1 MGVLQR
7 FEQRLEHVVS
17 SLFARA
23 FRSAVQPVEIAAS
36 ITREIDNSA
45 QILSRDRTLV
55 PNAFT
60 VELSDTDYDRL
71 SPYGSTLSDEL
82 DRMVHEHVREQ
93 RYTLAGPVAIDF
105 HKREDLPT
113 GRFLVSGRASAPV
126 SPASGVRPT
135 DTAVGRAP
143 VVVEVNGERHP
154 VTEAGLVLGRGAEAD
169 LRINDPGISRRHAEI
184 QVSSDG
190 GRLTVSVVDL
200 GSTNGTSVDGRRVQ
214 QALLHD
220 GARIVIGTTTVIVR
234 DPHRREA

>member
-1 MGVLQR
+1 VGVLQR
-7 FEQRLEHVVS
+7 FEQRLEHAVS
-17 SLFARA
+17 SVFARA

-82 DRMVHEHVREQ
+82 DRMVHAHVREQ

-105 HKREDLPT
+105 HRRDDLPT

-126 SPASGVRPT
+126 NPASGVRPT

-184 QVSSDG
+184 QVSSESG
-190 GRLTVSVVDL
+190 QLTVSVVDL

-220 GARIVIGTTTVIVR
+220 GARIVIGTTTVVVR

>member
-1 MGVLQR
+1 VGVLQR
-7 FEQRLEHVVS
+7 FEQRLEHAVS
-17 SLFARA
+17 SVFARA

-82 DRMVHEHVREQ
+82 DRMVHAHVREQ

-105 HKREDLPT
+105 HRRDDLPT

-184 QVSSDG
+184 QVSSES
-190 GRLTVSVVDL
+190 GRLTVSVFDL

-220 GARIVIGTTTVIVR
+220 GARIVIGSTTVVVR